1 MATGKTTK
9 PKAKTA
15 AKPDVKPGAD
25 VSSDSISVERNLTLE
40 AVRVTEAAAIAA
52 ARLVGHGD
60 EMAADQAAVDAMRTA
75 LNTLTMDGT
84 IVIGEGERD
93 EAPMLYIGE
102 KVGTGKGPR
111 IDIALDPLEGTSI
124 TAKGGSNAM
133 TVIAFANAGCFLN
146 APDVYMDKIAV
157 GGGLPD
163 GIVDL
168 DLSPAE
174 NLKRLAEAKNV
185 AVADL
190 TVCILDRPRHMD
202 MIQQVRATGARIALI
217 SDGDVAGII
226 ATTDPDTGIDIYMGS
241 GGAPEGVL
249 AAAALR
255 CIGGQMQARLIFRN
269 EDERSRARRLGI
281 EKFDRKYG
289 LTDLATGDVI
299 FAATGVTDGPLLHGI
314 KRVPGGYKANSIVMR
329 SQTGTIRRIEAV
341 IRMPQPA

>member
-1 MATGKTTK
+1 MATGKVSK
-9 PKAKTA
+9 SKAKATTPA
-15 AKPDVKPGAD
+15 QAPVGAD
-25 VSSDSISVERNLTLE
+25 SMSVERNLTLE

-75 LNTLTMDGT
+75 LNDLNIDGT

-102 KVGTGKGPR
+102 KVGTGNGPR

-124 TAKGGSNAM
+124 TAKGGSNAL

-157 GGGLPD
+157 GGGLRE
-163 GIVDL
+163 GVVDL
-168 DLSPAE
+168 DLTPAE
-174 NLKRLAEAKNV
+174 NLKRLAEAKGIGV
-185 AVADL
+185 SEL

-202 MIQQVRATGARIALI
+202 MIGQVRETGARIALI

-255 CIGGQMQARLIFRN
+255 CIGGQMQGRLIFRN

-281 EKFDRKYG
+281 EKFDRKYN
-289 LTDLATGDVI
+289 LTDLASGDVI
-299 FAATGVTDGPLLHGI
+299 FSATGVTDGPLLHGI
-314 KRVPGGYKANSIVMR
+314 KRVPGGFRANSLVMR
-329 SQTGTIRRIEAV
+329 SQTGTIRRIDAV
-341 IRMPQPA
+341 IRAPI

>member
-1 MATGKTTK
+1 MATGKATK
-9 PKAKTA
+9 SKAKA
-15 AKPDVKPGAD
+15 AAPAQAPVEA
-25 VSSDSISVERNLTLE
+25 DSISVERNLTLE

-52 ARLVGHGD
+52 ARWVGHGD
-60 EMAADQAAVDAMRTA
+60 EMAADQAAVDAMRNA
-75 LNTLTMDGT
+75 LNALNIDGT

-102 KVGTGKGPR
+102 KVGTGKGSR

-157 GGGLPD
+157 GGGLPE
-163 GIVDL
+163 GVVDL
-168 DLSPAE
+168 DLTPAE
-174 NLKRLAEAKNV
+174 NLKRLAEAKGI
-185 AVADL
+185 AVSEL

-202 MIQQVRATGARIALI
+202 LISQVRETGARIALI

-289 LTDLATGDVI
+289 LNDLASGDVI
-299 FAATGVTDGPLLHGI
+299 FSATGVTDGPLLHGI
-314 KRVPGGYKANSIVMR
+314 RRVPGGHKANSLVMR

-341 IRMPQPA
+341 IRTPT

>member
-1 MATGKTTK
+1 MAAKKASEAAKKTTRLE
-9 PKAKTA
+9 A
-15 AKPDVKPGAD
+15 
-25 VSSDSISVERNLTLE
+25 VSASMSVERNLTLE

-52 ARLVGHGD
+52 AKLVGLGD
-60 EMAADQAAVDAMRTA
+60 EMTADEAAVDAMRKA
-75 LNTLTMDGT
+75 LNSLNIDGT

-111 IDIALDPLEGTSI
+111 IDIALDPLEGTSL
-124 TAKGGSNAM
+124 TAKGGTNAL

-157 GGGLPD
+157 GGGLPE
-163 GIVDL
+163 GVVDL
-168 DLSPAE
+168 DLPPAE
-174 NLKRLAEAKNV
+174 NLKRLADAKGV

-190 TVCILDRPRHMD
+190 TVCILDRPRHAEL
-202 MIQQVRATGARIALI
+202 INQVRATGARIALI

-226 ATTDPDTGIDIYMGS
+226 ATTDPETGIDIYMGS

-281 EKFDRKYG
+281 EKLDRKYN
-289 LTDLATGDVI
+289 LTDLASGDVI
-299 FAATGVTDGPLLHGI
+299 FAATGVTDGSMLHGV
-314 KRVPGGYKANSIVMR
+314 KRVPGGYKVNSIVMR
-329 SQTGTIRRIEAV
+329 TQTGTIRRIEAV
-341 IRMPQPA
+341 IRNPQV

>member
-1 MATGKTTK
+1 MATGKASK
-9 PKAKTA
+9 SKAKAPAQA
-15 AKPDVKPGAD
+15 AAD
-25 VSSDSISVERNLTLE
+25 SMSVERNLTLE

-60 EMAADQAAVDAMRTA
+60 EMAADQAAVDAMRKA
-75 LNTLTMDGT
+75 LNDLNIDGT

-102 KVGTGKGPR
+102 KVGTGNGPQ

-124 TAKGGSNAM
+124 TAKGGSNAL

-157 GGGLPD
+157 GGGLRE
-163 GIVDL
+163 GVVDL
-168 DLSPAE
+168 DLTPAE
-174 NLKRLAEAKNV
+174 NLKRLAEAKGIGV
-185 AVADL
+185 SEL

-202 MIQQVRATGARIALI
+202 MIGQVRETGARIALI

-255 CIGGQMQARLIFRN
+255 CIGGQMQGRLIFRN

-281 EKFDRKYG
+281 EKFDRKYN
-289 LTDLATGDVI
+289 LTDLASGDVI
-299 FAATGVTDGPLLHGI
+299 FSATGVTDGPLLHGI
-314 KRVPGGYKANSIVMR
+314 KRVPGGFRANSLVMR
-329 SQTGTIRRIEAV
+329 SQTGTIRRIDAV
-341 IRMPQPA
+341 IRAPI

>member
-1 MATGKTTK
+1 MATGKANK
-9 PKAKTA
+9 SKAKA
-15 AKPDVKPGAD
+15 AAPAQAPVEA
-25 VSSDSISVERNLTLE
+25 DSISVERNLTLE

-52 ARLVGHGD
+52 ARWVGHGD
-60 EMAADQAAVDAMRTA
+60 EMAADQAAVDAMRNA
-75 LNTLTMDGT
+75 LNALNIDGT

-102 KVGTGKGPR
+102 KVGTGKGSR

-157 GGGLPD
+157 GGGLPE
-163 GIVDL
+163 GVVDL
-168 DLSPAE
+168 DLTPAE
-174 NLKRLAEAKNV
+174 NLKRLAEAKGI
-185 AVADL
+185 AVSEL

-202 MIQQVRATGARIALI
+202 LISQVRETGARIALI

-289 LTDLATGDVI
+289 LNDLASGDVI
-299 FAATGVTDGPLLHGI
+299 FSATGVTDGPLLHGI
-314 KRVPGGYKANSIVMR
+314 RRVPGGHKANSLVMR

-341 IRMPQPA
+341 IRTPT